1 MFTIDL
7 LKGQNVAIKSRPEG
21 IAIAATTFAVPVII
35 AMVMFGFYLRTRIV
49 MSVQKQGI
57 INYDK
62 KIAKLSDAVELQKSF
77 EDEKNV
83 INSNLSEVASAVG
96 RHTQWSPVLV
106 TLVKNLP
113 DSVVLTKLEVKQ
125 RSIKKKVP
133 KKDDPQK
140 MVDISVPVRTLQI
153 SVSGSPQHDCDK
165 AVRDFRNRLRF
176 SKLLEPKLEDIIV
189 SQKADKLEG
198 QDVVSYEIDCIFK
211 PQL

>member
-7 LKGQNVAIKSRPEG
+7 LKGQAVPIKRGPESIVITAVTFAMPIIVAI
-21 IAIAATTFAVPVII
+21 
-35 AMVMFGFYLRTRIV
+35 VMFGFYLSNKITI
-49 MSVQKQGI
+49 SVQKQRTTTYETNI
-57 INYDK
+57 EQ
-62 KIAKLSDAVELQKSF
+62 LSQAAELQKSF
-77 EDEKNV
+77 EQEKKA
-83 INSNLSEVASAVG
+83 INDCLSEVSSSLS
-96 RHTQWSPVLV
+96 RHTQWSPVLM
-106 TLVKNLP
+106 TLVENMP
-113 DSVVLTKLEVKQ
+113 DSMILTKLEVKQ

-153 SVSGSPQHDCDK
+153 SISGSPQHDCDK
-165 AVRDFRNRLRF
+165 AVKDFRNRLRF

-198 QDVVSYEIDCIFK
+198 QDVVSYEINCIFK